1 LIENS
6 VRSAGFAA
14 RRFANAD
21 SQRRSVGTA
30 ANASFPPR
38 PDLHRKFEGACMS
51 VVAPSETFDANNQ
64 FIPSKVIF
72 VPDR

>member
-6 VRSAGFAA
+6 VRSADFAA

-30 ANASFPPR
+30 ANAPFAPR
-38 PDLHRKFEGACMS
+38 PDLHRKFDGA
-51 VVAPSETFDANNQ
+51 
-64 FIPSKVIF
+64 
-72 VPDR
+72 